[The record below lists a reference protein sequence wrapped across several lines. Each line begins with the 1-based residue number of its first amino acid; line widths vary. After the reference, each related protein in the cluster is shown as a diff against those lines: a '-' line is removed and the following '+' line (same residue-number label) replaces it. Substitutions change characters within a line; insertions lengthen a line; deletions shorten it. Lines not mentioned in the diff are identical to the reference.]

1 MTHFVPRTCTEI
13 KVKTVLR
20 SAAGPSDDSIDRFR
34 LLSGDDSPAESE
46 SSSRSLEHYRENDA
60 YILLGAPGAGK
71 TMAFKREAECGGG
84 HYVTARD
91 FTTYDDKSEWR
102 DTTLFIDGLDE
113 VRAGAADGR
122 TPLNSIRAKL
132 DRIGRPRF
140 RLSCREADWFGA
152 NDRER
157 LKSVSIGG
165 EVKVLRLDSLSED
178 GIRELL
184 VRRTG
189 IEDTDGFTATARE
202 RGIDGLLS
210 NPQSLLML
218 ARTVSDGS
226 WPETRMQTFELACKR
241 LVREHNAEH
250 QTAHRNHDLS
260 ESELLDAAGRLCA
273 VQLLTGSAGYVLL
286 DDEEDSEYLGLQ
298 RISGDNQAALRHV
311 LGTRLFESPGENLVA
326 PTHRQIAEFLAG
338 RHLSQRIEDGLPV
351 GRVLALMAG
360 DDGGIVSELRG
371 LSAWLAAHS
380 KTSRGEII
388 DRDPFGVVLYGDVRE
403 FSREEKHRILKCM
416 HRETK
421 KNSWLSS
428 VARTDSR
435 LGDLATN
442 EMEEDFREILI
453 NPERDGARQQF
464 VFIVLQSL
472 THGQV
477 IGALSDLL
485 MKMVRDDSW
494 LLGVRCQALGTLI
507 EYREQDKDT
516 EDLRVLLEDIHT
528 GSVSDPDDELLG
540 ILLKDLYPKILS
552 ISDLLKYLKTPK
564 APSLYGKYVSFW
576 SIHFPENS
584 TDVQLVEFLN
594 TIIERF
600 DQFPVLHFTEPR
612 VPGGKLLTHLLA
624 RFLVR
629 FPENAQKSVFSVVS
643 MECLSDWLEFV
654 LDERFRFSSETRSI
668 NSWLSFHP
676 DEYKEMIK
684 AGIRRCTESCDF
696 LRCVDKIEYRF
707 RNITRPPD
715 FGIWCL
721 EQATSSPDDRIKKYL
736 IHKVADSMY
745 EHRHDEGLSREIIE
759 ERLAGDHATL
769 DVFMERLGSREYTDK
784 QQQEMQQRIGEED
797 DAEKSLRRQQWSSVV
812 KHHRAALQENR
823 CKPEILHQLAE
834 IYCGI
839 YSDTEGDTSAER
851 LRDFFG
857 DDGNSIEVV
866 LEGLRGSVNRADVP
880 DAEEIIHL
888 FTENRIHMTTL
899 PFLAGLEVVGG
910 PAGERQM
917 RQALAAYYTRSV
929 GRYDNQPPIWY
940 NSILESRADVAADVL
955 IRFVRAEIRSGSKV
969 LSGVSLLQD
978 NDEIG
983 RLAAMPLLR
992 TFPARCSTCQL
1003 HALGVLLGAA
1013 LRLREATE
1021 VLELTDTKLACRSM
1035 DTGQRVHW
1043 LVTGILA
1050 SDSVE
1055 SYRER
1060 LMEYASGR
1068 ERRIRYLMKFVDRLA
1083 DSIHPE
1089 CIRNLDTPAL
1099 QLLVK
1104 LMGGSYRPV
1113 EPLFSDSRSRLI
1125 HEFIN
1130 KLAILPSPEA
1140 TRALV
1145 LLSDDDAL
1153 QPWRPY
1159 LEYAMDRQNT
1169 VRREA
1174 CFRHSD
1180 VDQVLKTLD
1189 GNRPANVA
1197 DLAALT
1203 FDFLTELARNIRNG
1217 NTSDWRQY
1225 WNWDGNSH
1233 RQPSKPMHEDHCRD
1247 RLLSDLRIRVE
1258 PLGIDAAPEGHYA
1271 DEKRSDIR
1279 ISYDGFNV
1287 PVEIKKSKHR
1297 NLWSA
1302 IRDQLIKKYTRDP
1315 GADGHGIYVVFW
1327 FGREHCQPPESGLRP
1342 SNAAELEE
1350 RLRDTLSPEEARK
1363 IRTCVIDVAEPQA

>member
-1 MTHFVPRTCTEI
+1 MNDFVPRTCTEI
-13 KVKTVLR
+13 
-20 SAAGPSDDSIDRFR
+20 GED
-34 LLSGDDSPAESE
+34 GSPR
-46 SSSRSLEHYRENDA
+46 SSRRLEDFRESDA
-60 YILLGAPGAGK
+60 YVLLGAPGAGK
-71 TMAFKREAECGGG
+71 TVAFKREAEYGGSQ
-84 HYVTARD
+84 YVTARD
-91 FTTYDDKSEWR
+91 FITFVDRPEWHGM
-102 DTTLFIDGLDE
+102 TLFIDGLDE
-113 VRAGAADGR
+113 VRAGAADAYGR
-122 TPLNSIRAKL
+122 TPFDAIRAKL
-132 DRIGRPRF
+132 DQLGRPRF

-152 NDRER
+152 HDRVH

-178 GIRELL
+178 SIRELL
-184 VRRTG
+184 VHRTD
-189 IEDTDGFTATARE
+189 IEDTDRFTATARE

-218 ARTVSDGS
+218 AQAVADGSS
-226 WPETRMQTFELACKR
+226 WPETRKETFELACKKLVPEDNTEHQLANRR
-241 LVREHNAEH
+241 LVIP
-250 QTAHRNHDLS
+250 

-273 VQLLTGSAGYVLL
+273 VQLLTGNAGYILL
-286 DDEEDSEYLGLQ
+286 DDGGDSEYLGLQ

-311 LGTRLFESPGENLVA
+311 LGTRLFESPGENREA

-338 RHLSQRIEDGLPV
+338 RYLSQRLEGGLPI
-351 GRVLALMAG
+351 GRILALMTG

-371 LSAWLAAHS
+371 LSAWLAAHDN
-380 KTSRGEII
+380 TSRGEII
-388 DRDPFGVVLYGDVRE
+388 DRDPFGVILYGDVRE

-421 KNSWLSS
+421 KNPWLSS

-435 LGDLATN
+435 LGDLATKD
-442 EMEEDFREILI
+442 MEEGFREILI

-494 LLGVRCQALGTLI
+494 LLGVRCQALGTFI

-516 EDLRVLLEDIHT
+516 EDLRVLLEDIHA
-528 GSVSDPDDELLG
+528 GSVSDPDDELLA

-584 TDVQLVEFLN
+584 TDVQLVEFLD

-600 DQFPVLHFTEPR
+600 DQFPVLHYTESR
-612 VPGGKLLTHLLA
+612 VPDHEGITFFNRGKLLTHLLA

-643 MECLSDWLEFV
+643 MERLFDWLEFV
-654 LDERFRFSSETRSI
+654 LDERFCSSSETRNI
-668 NSWLSFHP
+668 NSWLSSHP

-721 EQATSSPDDRIKKYL
+721 EQAISSPDDKIKKYL
-736 IHKVADSMY
+736 IHQVADSMY
-745 EHRHDEGLSREIIE
+745 EHRHDEGLSREIVE

-769 DVFMERLGSREYTDK
+769 DVFMERLGSRECTDK
-784 QQQEMQQRIGEED
+784 QQQEMQQRTGEED
-797 DAEKSLRRQQWSSVV
+797 DAGKSLQRQKWSSVV
-812 KHHRAALQENR
+812 EHHRAALRENR
-823 CKPEILHQLAE
+823 CKPEILHQLAK

-839 YSDTEGDTSAER
+839 YSDMEGDTPEER
-851 LRDFFG
+851 FRDFFG
-857 DDGNSIEVV
+857 DNGNSIEVV

-888 FTENRIHMTTL
+888 FTEDRIHMMTL

-910 PAGERQM
+910 PADERQM
-917 RQALAAYYTRSV
+917 RQALAAYYIRLE
-929 GRYDNQPPIWY
+929 GWYDNHPPTWY
-940 NSILESRADVAADVL
+940 NSILESHTDVAADVL
-955 IRFVRAEIRSGSKV
+955 IRLVQAEIRNGSKV

-1035 DTGQRVHW
+1035 DTGQRIHW
-1043 LVTGILA
+1043 MVTGILA

-1068 ERRIRYLMKFVDRLA
+1068 ERRIRYLTAFVDRLA
-1083 DSIHPE
+1083 DWIHPE
-1089 CIRNLDTPAL
+1089 CIRNLDTPVL
-1099 QLLVK
+1099 QLLIK
-1104 LMGGSYRPV
+1104 LMGGSYGPV
-1113 EPLFSDSRSRLI
+1113 EPLDFDSRSRLI
-1125 HEFIN
+1125 HKFIN

-1140 TRALV
+1140 TQALV

-1153 QPWRPY
+1153 QPWRLY
-1159 LEYAMDRQNT
+1159 LVDAMDRQNT

-1203 FDFLTELARNIRNG
+1203 LDFLTELARNIRDG

-1225 WNWDGNSH
+1225 WNWNGNSH

-1247 RLLSDLRIRVE
+1247 RLLSDLRSRVGR
-1258 PLGIDAAPEGHYA
+1258 LDIDAAPEGRYA
-1271 DEKRSDIR
+1271 DAKRSDIR
-1279 ISYDGFNV
+1279 VSYGGFNV

-1302 IRDQLIKKYTRDP
+1302 IRNQLIAKYTRDP

-1327 FGREHCQPPESGLRP
+1327 FGKKHCQPPESGPRP

-1363 IRTCVIDVAEPQA
+1363 IRICVIDVAEPQA